1 MGYLL
6 VINVDKLREE
16 FNENIN
22 FLSNNSAE
30 ISDLGSELLFST
42 LKKLKEKFGFI
53 MLIDIIGQDLRS
65 ANEPIKNDKLF
76 QVSYILLNMELH
88 LRLKVHVRVD
98 LSKSEVLSSAST
110 LWAGADW
117 CEREAYEMYGISFG
131 KNSEKSLL
139 TDQFTNAFPFRKDY
153 ARDDESSEV
162 KKTESPFL
170 ESKISEKYKV
180 NLLDHYSI
188 GPIHPGLK
196 GAMKLH
202 LQVEGEQIIQSQLEV
217 GFLHRAIEKSCESKR
232 YSQILALSDRLNY
245 FSSAANNVGWAKAV
259 EDLVGLEISDR
270 SKAIRM
276 VVCELSRIND
286 HAQCIGSMA
295 QGTRVLEPVEVSFK
309 IREVIFNLFQDLCG
323 ARVTSCLTRIGGMS
337 SELPIGW
344 ANDCLIQLKKLSH
357 YVEEINSYLTKA
369 SYWIERLETTGL
381 NAYEAIE
388 WGITGPN
395 LRACGVN
402 YDIRKVSPYY
412 FYQDVEF
419 EVPLGINGDCYDRY
433 LVRMEEMR
441 QSIKIVTQVLDSLPP
456 GKAMAEHL
464 DTELDLNLLSFT
476 PKKGEIYSMTE
487 SPNGELGF
495 YIHSTGEV
503 CPYRVKIRPPSFFS
517 AQAFSSML
525 KGTNSND
532 AVLSLCSMNIVA
544 GEVDR

>member
-1 MGYLL
+1 M
-6 VINVDKLREE
+6 INIEKLKTDFKEH
-16 FNENIN
+16 IK
-22 FLSNNSAE
+22 FLNSNSAE
-30 ISDLGSELLFST
+30 LIDLDSEHFFST
-42 LKKLKEKFGFI
+42 LKKLKEKYGFI
-53 MLIDIIGQDLRS
+53 MLLDIIGQDLRLTGEQIENS
-65 ANEPIKNDKLF
+65 KFF

-88 LRLKVHVRVD
+88 LRLKVTIRVD
-98 LSKSEVLSSAST
+98 LSKDEVVPSVRSLWPAAS
-110 LWAGADW
+110 W
-117 CEREAYEMYGISFG
+117 CERETYEMYGISFG
-131 KNSEKSLL
+131 SESHRSLL
-139 TDQFTNAFPFRKDY
+139 TDNFTNGFPFRKDY
-153 ARDDESSEV
+153 KNSEESNIPEV
-162 KKTESPFL
+162 TEPPFAATKL
-170 ESKISEKYKV
+170 SEKYKV
-180 NLLDHYSI
+180 NLLDQYSI

-196 GAMKLH
+196 GAMKVH
-202 LQVEGEQIIQSQLEV
+202 LQVEGEIVIQSQLEF

-276 VVCELSRIND
+276 VVCELSRISD

-295 QGTRVLEPVEVSFK
+295 QGARIIEPVEVTFK
-309 IREVIFNLFQDLCG
+309 IREVIFNLFEDLCG
-323 ARVTSCLTRIGGMS
+323 ARVTNCLTRIGGMS
-337 SELPIGW
+337 TELPLGW
-344 ANDCLIQLKKLSH
+344 SNDCLIQLNQLSS
-357 YVEEINSYLTKA
+357 YIEEINSYLTKT
-369 SYWIERLETTGL
+369 SYWIDRLETTGL
-381 NAYEAIE
+381 NAYDAIE

-412 FYQDVEF
+412 FYEDVEF

-433 LVRMEEMR
+433 LVRIEEMR

-464 DTELDLNLLSFT
+464 DTNMDLSLLNFR
-476 PKKGEIYSMTE
+476 PQKGEVYSMTE

-495 YIHSTGEV
+495 YINSLGDV
-503 CPYRVKIRPPSFFS
+503 SPYRVKIRPPSFFS
-517 AQAFSSML
+517 AQAFSSMV

-532 AVLSLCSMNIVA
+532 AILSLCSMNIVA